1 MRPVTTSC
9 LSIKDLQTE
18 PSQPRAICEKA
29 IYGKETHRMG
39 TTWGWLNNGT
49 GLGDL
54 SKGAERPPLS
64 EIHLLCKLHFRF
76 RLAQLA
82 ARLKTN

>member
-1 MRPVTTSC
+1 VEKQFMA
-9 LSIKDLQTE
+9 KK
-18 PSQPRAICEKA
+18 RAEWEQLGVGRTMA
-29 IYGKETHRMG
+29 R
-39 TTWGWLNNGT
+39 

-54 SKGAERPPLS
+54 SEGAGARPPG